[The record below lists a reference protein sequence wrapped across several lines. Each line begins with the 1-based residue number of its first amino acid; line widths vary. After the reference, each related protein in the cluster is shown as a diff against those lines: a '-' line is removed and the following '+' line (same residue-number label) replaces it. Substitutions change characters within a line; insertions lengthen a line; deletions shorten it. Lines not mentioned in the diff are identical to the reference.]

1 MKILISNDDGYSAPG
16 ITALNN
22 ALSEIADTVVV
33 APDRNRSGASSSLT
47 LGNPIRLRQ
56 RAENVY
62 SCTGT
67 PADCIHIA
75 RQVLFQ
81 DHLPDLV
88 VCGINMGANMGDD
101 VIYSGTVAGAIE
113 GCFLGVPA
121 MAVSLINGRLDYF
134 DGAARIAKELVAKGL
149 PQRLAANQI
158 LNVNIPDVP
167 YDEIK
172 GFSITRQGHRHR
184 DNVVVTDKDPRGS
197 TIYWLGP
204 PLAGKSAV
212 QGTDFQATEAKRVS
226 ITPLSVDLT
235 AYQAQTEIASAVE
248 ELTL

>member
-1 MKILISNDDGYSAPG
+1 MKILLSNDDGYSAIG
-16 ITALNN
+16 LKALNE
-22 ALSEIADTVVV
+22 ALSEIAETVVV

-88 VCGINMGANMGDD
+88 VCGINVGANLGDD

-121 MAVSLINGRLDYF
+121 MAVSLINGRDAF
-134 DGAARIAKELVAKGL
+134 FSGAARIAKELISNGV
-149 PQRLAANQI
+149 LAQLGKNQI

-167 YDEIK
+167 YSEIK
-172 GFSITRQGHRHR
+172 GFSVTRQGHRHR
-184 DNVVVTDKDPRGS
+184 DNVVVTGQDPRGE

-204 PLAGKSAV
+204 PMAAKSATE
-212 QGTDFQATEAKRVS
+212 GTDFQAIEENRVS
-226 ITPLSVDLT
+226 ITPLTVDLT
-235 AYQAQTEIASAVE
+235 AYEAQRRINSALQG
-248 ELTL
+248 LTL

>member
-134 DGAARIAKELVAKGL
+134 DGAARIARELVAKGL